1 MLKRQ
6 STSVFIAGLM
16 LAFCIFQVLPAFAQT
31 AGGFPVKSIQ
41 VLGNENVESAYILGL
56 LSIRAGD
63 YIGTNALTVIERNAD
78 ILDRTGYF
86 RERPILSYESYEDGA
101 ILVVEV
107 KEWPLLKEIQFTGNT
122 LYTGEEL
129 QAEVYK
135 FVQSRGNDVRK
146 QKLEELKSERKRIE
160 KELKNRQKSGET
172 AEAGEATNE
181 IPVELPELPDVETIE
196 VSEADL
202 WGGNPPLE
210 PGKIIN
216 MRTLE
221 WALVNGVLGFYQN
234 QGYIAAWVRDL
245 NIEVTGE
252 NTGVITVEIGEGFV
266 DEILISGFQKT
277 KERIIRREI
286 RSVQIGEP
294 LKQDA
299 LRDDFRRLVNTG
311 LFAEVRPDWEPSIKP
326 GYIKLLF
333 DVTETNTGQ
342 FGFGAAYSTVNGL
355 QGTISFKENNLFG
368 EGKNVSAMVI
378 FTQDSPGFEIEYRD
392 PNVQSRD
399 MSFSAKVYN
408 LHTRQQRNP
417 GTVKESELKLDTWGA
432 SVGVGKR
439 FTETMSGAASLNVS
453 ENHFDVIKG
462 DPFSHLS
469 PIRRARLTQEGQTR
483 SLTLSGFYDTRDNR
497 FSTKEGNFAAV
508 SAEFAGF
515 GGDFDFRKYTQEYR
529 HFFPV
534 GRHTFGFRE
543 RLGLAEGNLP
553 IFEEFRLGGAYSI
566 RGVDDDFMAGSK
578 SLLLNTEFR
587 YSLDKKEQVV
597 LALFSDMGWTGE
609 SFSSMQSEKTAG
621 IGVHF
626 QLPQIGFGAI
636 RLDYGWQ
643 LTGDNNQLLH
653 FGIGEMF

>member
-1 MLKRQ
+1 MLRQ
-6 STSVFIAGLM
+6 PSTKILIAGTLLAICLLM
-16 LAFCIFQVLPAFAQT
+16 TLPASAQT

-41 VLGNENVESAYILGL
+41 VLGNENVETSYILGL
-56 LSIRAGD
+56 LTIRAGD

-78 ILDRTGYF
+78 ILDKTGYF
-86 RERPILSYESYEDGA
+86 RERPVLSYESYEDGA

-107 KEWPLLKEIQFTGNT
+107 KEWPLLTEIQFTGNT
-122 LYTGEEL
+122 LYTGDEL
-129 QAEVYK
+129 LSEMYA

-146 QKLEELKSERKRIE
+146 QKLDDIKTERKRIE
-160 KELKNRQKSGET
+160 KDLKNRKKSGA
-172 AEAGEATNE
+172 AEGEAESAETT
-181 IPVELPELPDVETIE
+181 VELPEIPELAEIE
-196 VSEADL
+196 VTDADL
-202 WGGNPPLE
+202 WGGNPPLV

-216 MRTLE
+216 MRTVE

-234 QGYIAAWVRDL
+234 AGYIAAWVRDL
-245 NIEVTGE
+245 NIEFSGE
-252 NTGVITVEIGEGFV
+252 NAGVITVEIGEGFV
-266 DEILISGFQKT
+266 DEVLISGFEKT

-286 RSVQIGEP
+286 RAVQIGEP

-299 LRDDFRRLVNTG
+299 LRDDYRRLVNTG
-311 LFAEVRPDWEPSIKP
+311 LFAEIRPDWEPSIKP

-368 EGKNVSAMVI
+368 EAKSVSSMVI
-378 FTQDSPGFEIEYRD
+378 FTQDAPGFEIEYRD

-432 SVGVGKR
+432 SIGVGKR
-439 FTETMSGAASLNVS
+439 FTETLSGAVSLNVS

-462 DPFSHLS
+462 DPFMHLS
-469 PIRRARLTQEGQTR
+469 QIRRARLTQEGQTR
-483 SLTLSGFYDTRDNR
+483 SITFTGFYDTRDNR
-497 FSTKEGNFAAV
+497 FSTKEGNFAAI

-529 HFFPV
+529 HFFPID
-534 GRHTFGFRE
+534 RHTLGFRE

-553 IFEEFRLGGAYSI
+553 IFEEFRLGGAYSL

-587 YSLDKKEQVV
+587 YSIDKKEQVV
-597 LALFSDMGWTGE
+597 LALFTDMGWTGE

-621 IGVHF
+621 FGIHF

-643 LTGDNNQLLH
+643 LTGEQGELLH